1 MTSPVAHRP
10 TTLQLLDLGQSIW
23 LDNIRRSMLT
33 SGSLAKMVDD
43 GWITGMTSNPTIF
56 EKAIASSSDYAA
68 AIEALA
74 GEGDI
79 SPYDAFVAIAVEDIR
94 GVADV
99 LRPVY
104 DRSQRKDGYV
114 SLELPPGLEHDT
126 AASVDEAKRLFALVD
141 RPNVMIK
148 VPGTPEGIAAVSD
161 MIFAG
166 VNTNIT
172 LLFAFAAYEATAEAY
187 LRGLERRVA
196 AGKPLDTVA
205 SVASFFV
212 SRVDTAVDALLPEA
226 SPLRGSAGIANARRA
241 YRRFGE
247 IVASERWQRLAA
259 QGAHVQRPLWAST
272 GTKNPNYSDIM
283 YVQELIGPDTV
294 NTVPEA
300 TLAAV
305 LDHLDP
311 RATLAPNLDRAD
323 DQLRE
328 LSAAGIDL
336 EAITAKLLHD
346 GLGAFAR
353 DFATLLDVVSTG
365 IARAQ
370 VGARHDAG
378 SLAQI
383 AAAVESRLSLM
394 DEQEVVAR
402 IWKRDHRVWKPQAAG
417 IADRLDWL
425 TIADGMAGQ
434 VDDLTAFARDA
445 WADGFTTAVLLG
457 MGGSSLAPEVLQA
470 TFGTARGALRLH
482 VLDSTDPEQIASLV
496 DRVELPRT
504 LFIVAS
510 KSGTTIE
517 TISQLAYFW
526 ERIPDGK
533 HFVAITDPGSALA
546 KTAGERG
553 FRRVFANPPHIGGR
567 YSALSYFGLVPAA
580 LIGVDV
586 AQLLARAREMMR
598 ACGPSGTA
606 TANPG
611 AWLGA
616 IIGEAALAGR
626 NKLTLVMPG
635 PLATLGYWIEQLI
648 AESTGKEGRGV
659 VPVEGELLGPPSVYG
674 DDRLF
679 VAIGDDPAL
688 RALEDAGHPVIRLA
702 YSNPYQLG
710 AEFFR
715 WELATVVAGHILQ
728 INPFD
733 QPNVQEAKDATDD
746 ILAGETVQVATPPA
760 AEVLAQ
766 VGPGDYIALIAY
778 VPRTDHW
785 KEQLQRARLALRDRY
800 HVATTVGFGPR
811 FLHSTGQVHKGGPNQ
826 GVFIQV
832 VTESQQDIPIPGKPY
847 TFGELKAAQA
857 AGDLASLRSHGR
869 RVARLTED
877 EFDGMEWAR

>member
-1 MTSPVAHRP
+1 MTSPATHHP
-10 TTLQLLDLGQSIW
+10 TTLQLLDLGQSVW

-33 SGSLAKMVDD
+33 SGGLAKMVDD

-56 EKAIASSSDYAA
+56 EKAIANSSDYAD

-74 GEGDI
+74 HDGDPG
-79 SPYDAFVAIAVEDIR
+79 SYDAFVSIAVEDIR

-104 DRSQRKDGYV
+104 ERSERQDGYV

-126 AASVDEAKRLFALVD
+126 AASVAEARRLFALVD

-148 VPGTPEGIAAVSD
+148 VPGTPEGIAAVSQ

-187 LRGLERRVA
+187 LQGLEQRAA
-196 AGKPLDTVA
+196 AGKPLASVA

-226 SPLRGSAGIANARRA
+226 SPLRGTAGIANARHA
-241 YRRFGE
+241 YRRFRE
-247 IVASERWQRLAA
+247 IVASERWRRLAA

-272 GTKNPNYSDIM
+272 GTKNPKYSDVM

-300 TLAAV
+300 TLSAV
-305 LDHLDP
+305 LDHLEP
-311 RATLAPNLDRAD
+311 RPTLAPNFDSAD
-323 DQLRE
+323 AQLRA
-328 LSAAGIDL
+328 LATAGVDL
-336 EAITAKLLHD
+336 DAVTAKLLED
-346 GLGAFAR
+346 GLAAFAR
-353 DFATLLDVVSTG
+353 DFATLLGVISTG
-365 IARAQ
+365 IARAR
-370 VGARHDAG
+370 VGGTNDTGTLAG
-378 SLAQI
+378 I
-383 AAAVESRLSLM
+383 AAPVESRLSLM
-394 DEQEVVAR
+394 DEESVIAR
-402 IWKRDHRVWKPQAAG
+402 IWKRDHLVWKPRAAG
-417 IADRLDWL
+417 VSDRLDWL
-425 TIADGMAGQ
+425 TVAGEMTGE
-434 VDDLTAFARDA
+434 VDDLTAFARDI

-457 MGGSSLAPEVLQA
+457 MGGSSLAPEVLQE
-470 TFGTARGALRLH
+470 TFGSAPGALRLH
-482 VLDSTDPEQIASLV
+482 VLDTTDPEQIASLAGQ
-496 DRVELPRT
+496 VELPRT

-510 KSGTTIE
+510 KSGTTVE
-517 TISQLAYFW
+517 TLSQLAYFW
-526 ERIPDGK
+526 EQIPDGK

-546 KTAGERG
+546 KTAAERG
-553 FRRVFANPPHIGGR
+553 FRRVFGNPPDIGGR

-580 LIGVDV
+580 LIGVDIT
-586 AQLLARAREMMR
+586 QLLARARQMVR
-598 ACGPSGTA
+598 ACGPSGTSS
-606 TANPG
+606 ANPG

-616 IIGEAALAGR
+616 VIGEAALAGR

-635 PLATLGYWIEQLI
+635 PLVTLGYWIEQLI

-659 VPVEGELLGPPSVYG
+659 VPIEGEALGPPSVYG

-679 VAIGDDPAL
+679 VAIGDAPAL
-688 RALEDAGHPVIRLA
+688 RELEDAGHPVVRLA
-702 YSNPYQLG
+702 YSDPYQLG

-715 WELATVVAGHILQ
+715 WEFATAVAGHILE

-733 QPNVQEAKDATDD
+733 QPNVKEAKDATDK
-746 ILAGETVQVATPPA
+746 ILAGGSAAVATPA
-760 AEVLAQ
+760 ASEVLARI
-766 VGPGDYIALIAY
+766 GPGDYVALTAY
-778 VPRTDHW
+778 VPRTDRW
-785 KEQLQRARLALRDRY
+785 EEQLQRARLALRDRY

-832 VTESQQDIPIPGKPY
+832 VTESLHDIPIPGKPY

-857 AGDLASLRSHGR
+857 AGDLASLHAHGR
-869 RVARLTED
+869 RVARLTEG
-877 EFDGMEWAR
+877 EFAGMEWAR